1 MRGCFLVEPIGA
13 IFNGLLITSNGFFLG
28 KHVSYPVVALTMF
41 EKNLGLGVNMD
52 WLNIYLTST
61 GIFSF
66 QFSSMEG
73 LDAMLKMGR
82 SSYARALI
90 EVWADVDL
98 KDNIVV
104 AMPKLV
110 GGGDECP
117 KNINSDVVKNMKKPS
132 QTPRGV
138 PIGPKVGFR
147 PTKQVF
153 REVSKKN
160 NVSTSSNKKKNAE
173 PTIEVSNSNPF
184 DVLNLFENDVDLGT
198 NGGTSNVSSQ
208 KVNSSGSSFWNVES
222 SSTSTT
228 PIIEK
233 IDKKERIIIDGKV
246 ILMDDEGKPLKKVD
260 SSGDYDSED
269 EVASVDN
276 DMEKF
281 LASEKVGYGT
291 HSLLEQWTDSYV
303 NGDYN
308 FNPYNDDMYE
318 GQDIPD
324 KIQDICNN
332 FDIKVRGRRKT

>member
-1 MRGCFLVEPIGA
+1 MELANSGGVDGGGGGDARSRWWIGVKSKNGTVVDVVVPVESIGA
-13 IFNGLLITSNGFFLG
+13 ISERFTNTAYGFFLG
-28 KHVSYPVVALTMF
+28 KHVAYPVVA
-41 EKNLGLGVNMD
+41 N
-52 WLNIYLTST
+52 Y
-61 GIFSF
+61 
-66 QFSSMEG
+66 
-73 LDAMLKMGR
+73 GR

-90 EVWADVDL
+90 EVRADVDL

-110 GGGDECP
+110 GEDECP

-132 QTPRGV
+132 QTHRGV

-208 KVNSSGSSFWNVES
+208 KVNSSRSSFRNVES

-246 ILMDDEGKPLKKVD
+246 TLVDDEGKPLKKVD

-269 EVASVDN
+269 EVASVD
-276 DMEKF
+276 
-281 LASEKVGYGT
+281 
-291 HSLLEQWTDSYV
+291 
-303 NGDYN
+303 
-308 FNPYNDDMYE
+308 
-318 GQDIPD
+318 
-324 KIQDICNN
+324 
-332 FDIKVRGRRKT
+332 